1 MKKICFLSAKEIVDK
16 IKSNELSSVKV
27 AESFIE
33 RIEKFDKKIYA
44 WAFFDKSLFLE
55 KAKESDNLRV
65 SGKILG
71 PLHGLPVAIKDII
84 KTDHMPTGYGTP
96 LKEGHYSRNEAEIVK
111 SLKEAGAIIMGKTV
125 TTELAYFD
133 PGKTKNPH
141 DYSRTPGGSSSGS
154 AAAVASFMAPVAIGS
169 QTNGSIIRP
178 ASYCGVI
185 GYKPTYGLISTS
197 GVLRLS
203 SSLDQIGIISR
214 TIEDLGLVSKVIM
227 KKNILDKS
235 TIEIETDNMET
246 EILKNH
252 PFDPKF
258 IFLETPK
265 WKNLDDS
272 SKKIFNKLRKK
283 LKNNITEYYE
293 PSSFEKIFEYHQII
307 METDMAHNL
316 SFFYEKNKIKI
327 GKKLKEAIDG
337 IEDIYDGI
345 KEIFH
350 YVHGIITPSTTGIA
364 PIGLA
369 NTGSPEFC
377 TIWTFL
383 GMPSISLP
391 ILKGLNNM
399 PLGVQLVGEKNDDIR
414 FLRSANW
421 LLKKIN

>member
-1 MKKICFLSAKEIVDK
+1 
-16 IKSNELSSVKV
+16 
-27 AESFIE
+27 
-33 RIEKFDKKIYA
+33 
-44 WAFFDKSLFLE
+44 
-55 KAKESDNLRV
+55 
-65 SGKILG
+65 
-71 PLHGLPVAIKDII
+71 
-84 KTDHMPTGYGTP
+84 
-96 LKEGHYSRNEAEIVK
+96 
-111 SLKEAGAIIMGKTV
+111 
-125 TTELAYFD
+125 
-133 PGKTKNPH
+133 
-141 DYSRTPGGSSSGS
+141 
-154 AAAVASFMAPVAIGS
+154 
-169 QTNGSIIRP
+169 
-178 ASYCGVI
+178 
-185 GYKPTYGLISTS
+185 
-197 GVLRLS
+197 
-203 SSLDQIGIISR
+203 
-214 TIEDLGLVSKVIM
+214 M

-235 TIEIETDNMET
+235 TKEIETDNMET
-246 EILKNH
+246 EILKDH

-265 WKNLDDS
+265 WENLDNS

-327 GKKLKEAIDG
+327 GKKLKEAIERGLRYKAKDYAEAIDS

-421 LLKKIN
+421 LLKKNKLIK